1 MADAPKPLD
10 VRPDGSVVLDPPAEL
25 PDVLDALVVGGGPFG
40 TAVAFRLKEL
50 GRSALVIDYDD
61 LMKRIRDYAKDKLIL
76 PDYGGGDRMQFP
88 KGGEMIARLHFP
100 PIDKDQMCLQW
111 KSLYREFRVPAQV
124 GVELTGLERE
134 GEVWHVHA
142 WNHNRKTEQT
152 FHARHVVLAFGRGVP
167 RRLDIPGNTDGLA
180 FGLNDASMYVGEPV
194 LVVGGGTSAAE
205 AVIAISEAKNTAGD
219 TSDVFWS
226 YRGEKMPKVSRALAD
241 PFFNAFVSNGNV
253 RYLPNSEPVAV
264 LNVGEDSFLSVRT
277 NRATTS
283 GMPPETTQLEFKK
296 RYCIACIGEDIP
308 EALLA
313 KIGAPLVAGGEANK
327 KRIVV
332 SPLLET
338 RQPNV
343 YLAGDVLS
351 PAYFET
357 TQFDDPTSFKETKRR
372 GNIKAALRDG
382 VLIAEVIDQKLAGK
396 TLIQVNLEFVEDAP
410 AAAPVAAPAPAAAAA
425 AAAIAAP
432 SPPVPAAAPI
442 TPVPPVPATPATAPP
457 PGAPAAAFERTVMAP
472 PVAPSGP
479 RGRLV
484 SILASGIEANE
495 YTLKPNAQTTIGR
508 QGADVTFP
516 EDLGLSDIH
525 ARIIGD
531 QQGYRVRDEGSAEG
545 LFLQPARNRS
555 VDLPANAIIRAGRQ
569 WLVLNDDLARPMLTH
584 YDAAGRRLG
593 QYAVKQGTT
602 TIGRQLADLTIASDD
617 GSLSRRHLAVT
628 AQNGHVSV
636 KDLGSANGTF
646 IKVMGEM
653 RLDDDDR
660 LHLGSQV
667 LKFTDEDA
675 VPEPKNNITVDTSF
689 YSRQQAEAVIAAA
702 QAAQAQAA
710 QAAQAVTPA
719 AVKPAAA
726 PIAPAAPAAPKAAP
740 APAAAVSPAAAANGG
755 PQVTFQALGRTVPCT
770 KGQTICEAAEHAG
783 IKIDADCHQ
792 GVCGMDPVKVF
803 SGGEHL
809 TPMGSTERSTL
820 EDLCSLDP
828 KTHRLACMARVSG
841 PIAVDIIKQ

>member
-1 MADAPKPLD
+1 MAETPRPLA
-10 VRPDGSVVLDPPAEL
+10 VQPDGTIVLDPPAEL
-25 PDVLDALVVGGGPFG
+25 PDVLDALIVGGGPFG

-88 KGGEMIARLHFP
+88 KGGDMIARLHFP
-100 PIDKDQMCLQW
+100 PLDKDQMCLQW
-111 KSLYREFRVPAQV
+111 KALYREFRVPAQV
-124 GVELTGLERE
+124 GVELTGLTRE
-134 GEVWHVHA
+134 GEIWHVQA
-142 WNHNRKTEQT
+142 WNHNRKSEQT

-180 FGLNDASMYVGEPV
+180 FGLNVASMYVGEPV

-205 AVIAISEAKNTAGD
+205 AVIAISEAKNSAGD
-219 TSDVFWS
+219 QSDVYWS

-264 LNVGEDSFLSVRT
+264 LEVGDDSYLSVRT
-277 NRATTS
+277 NRSIAP

-296 RYCIACIGEDIP
+296 RFCIACIGEDIP

-313 KIGAPLVAGGEANK
+313 KIGAPLVAGGDANK

-357 TQFDDPTSFKETKRR
+357 TQFDDPASFKEMKRR

-382 VLIAEVIDQKLAGK
+382 VLIAEVIDQKLAGQ
-396 TLIQVNLEFVEDAP
+396 TVIQVNLQFADS
-410 AAAPVAAPAPAAAAA
+410 APVEVPVTPATPAAAAPSAVTPA
-425 AAAIAAP
+425 AGPAQP
-432 SPPVPAAAPI
+432 LVPAA
-442 TPVPPVPATPATAPP
+442 PVVK
-457 PGAPAAAFERTVMAP
+457 PAAASRAGSEFDRTILAP
-472 PVAPSGP
+472 KAAASGP

-484 SILASGIEANE
+484 SILPSGIEANE
-495 YTLKPNAQTTIGR
+495 YALRPNAQTSIGR
-508 QGADVTFP
+508 QGADINFP

-525 ARIIGD
+525 ARFIGD
-531 QQGYRVRDEGSAEG
+531 DRGYRVRDEGGAEG
-545 LFLQPARNRS
+545 LFLQPGRSRS
-555 VDLPANAIIRAGRQ
+555 VELPPNAIVRAGRQ
-569 WLVLNDDLARPMLTH
+569 WLVLNDNLAHPIVTH

-593 QYAVKQGTT
+593 EYKLKPGTVM
-602 TIGRQLADLTIASDD
+602 IGRQSPDLTIAPDD
-617 GSLSRRHLAVT
+617 GSLSRRHVALTV
-628 AQNGHVSV
+628 QNGTVSI

-646 IKVMGEM
+646 IKIVGEM
-653 RLDDDDR
+653 RLEDDDR
-660 LHLGSQV
+660 LHLGGQV
-667 LKFTDEDA
+667 LQFSDEDA
-675 VPEPKNNITVDTSF
+675 APQPQNSITVDTSF
-689 YSRQQAEAVIAAA
+689 YTRQQIETARAGAPTPAQPVAAA
-702 QAAQAQAA
+702 
-710 QAAQAVTPA
+710 TPA
-719 AVKPAAA
+719 PS
-726 PIAPAAPAAPKAAP
+726 AP
-740 APAAAVSPAAAANGG
+740 APPGAAAADEG
-755 PQVTFQALGRTVPCT
+755 PSVTFQALGRTVPCT

-792 GVCGMDPVKVF
+792 GVCGMDPVKVLA
-803 SGGEHL
+803 GAEHL
-809 TPMGSTERSTL
+809 SPMASTERSTL

-828 KTHRLACMARVSG
+828 APHRLACMARVSG
-841 PIAVDIIKQ
+841 PIAVEIIKQ

>member
-1 MADAPKPLD
+1 MADVPQPLD
-10 VRPDGSVVLDPPAEL
+10 VRPDGTLTLDPPVEL
-25 PDVLDALVVGGGPFG
+25 PDVLDAIVVGGGPFG

-88 KGGEMIARLHFP
+88 KGGEMIGRLHFP
-100 PIDKDQMCLQW
+100 PIDKDQMCLVW
-111 KSLYREFRVPAQV
+111 KALYREFRVPAQV

-134 GEVWHVHA
+134 GELWHVHA

-205 AVIAISEAKNTAGD
+205 AVIAISEAKNVAGD
-219 TSDVFWS
+219 ASDVYWS

-264 LNVGEDSFLSVRT
+264 LNVGDDSFLSVRT
-277 NRATTS
+277 NRATAAGS
-283 GMPPETTQLEFKK
+283 PPETTQLEFKK
-296 RYCIACIGEDIP
+296 RFCIACIGEDIP

-357 TQFDDPTSFKETKRR
+357 TQFDDPSTFKEVKRR

-382 VLIAEVIDQKLAGK
+382 VLIAEVIEQKLAGK
-396 TLIQVNLEFVEDAP
+396 TLIEVNLEFEDG
-410 AAAPVAAPAPAAAAA
+410 APVPVAAAPAPAAPVAAAPLAAA
-425 AAAIAAP
+425 AAAGVAAP
-432 SPPVPAAAPI
+432 PPPIPAAAAVA
-442 TPVPPVPATPATAPP
+442 PVPPGPAS
-457 PGAPAAAFERTVMAP
+457 APASYERTVLATPTPAAP
-472 PVAPSGP
+472 AGP

-495 YTLKPNAQTTIGR
+495 YSLKPNAPTTIGR
-508 QGADVTFP
+508 QGADINFP

-531 QQGYRVRDEGSAEG
+531 ERGYRVRDEGSAEG

-569 WLVLNDDLARPMLTH
+569 WLVLNDDLASPQVSH
-584 YDAAGRRLG
+584 YDTAGRRLG
-593 QYAVKQGTT
+593 QYVIKPGTT
-602 TIGRQLADLTIASDD
+602 TIGRQLADLTIAPDD
-617 GSLSRRHLAVT
+617 ASLSRRHLAVT
-628 AQNGHVSV
+628 VGNGRVSV

-646 IKVMGEM
+646 IKVIGEIA
-653 RLDDDDR
+653 LEDDDR
-660 LHLGSQV
+660 LHLGTQV

-675 VPEPKNNITVDTSF
+675 VPEPKNNISVDTSF
-689 YSRQQAEAVIAAA
+689 YSRQQAEAVLAAA
-702 QAAQAQAA
+702 RQASP
-710 QAAQAVTPA
+710 VPTP
-719 AVKPAAA
+719 VA
-726 PIAPAAPAAPKAAP
+726 PP
-740 APAAAVSPAAAANGG
+740 APVVSPAASGPPAAPVAAPVAAAVAADAG
-755 PQVTFQALGRTVPCT
+755 PSVTFQTLGRTVPCT

-792 GVCGMDPVKVF
+792 GVCGMDPVKVH
-803 SGGEHL
+803 SGSEHL
-809 TPMGSTERSTL
+809 SAIGSTERSTL

-828 KTHRLACMARVSG
+828 GSHRLACMARVSG

>member
-1 MADAPKPLD
+1 MADAPQPLD
-10 VRPDGSVVLDPPAEL
+10 VRPDGTITLDPPVEL
-25 PDVLDALVVGGGPFG
+25 PDVLDAIVVGGGPFG

-88 KGGEMIARLHFP
+88 KGGDMISRLHFP
-100 PIDKDQMCLQW
+100 PIDKDQMCLVW

-134 GEVWHVHA
+134 GDLWHVHA
-142 WNHNRKTEQT
+142 WNHNRKTEQS

-205 AVIAISEAKNTAGD
+205 AVIAISEAKNAAGD
-219 TSDVFWS
+219 QSDVYWS

-264 LNVGEDSFLSVRT
+264 LNVGDDSFLSVRT
-277 NRATTS
+277 NRATAA
-283 GMPPETTQLEFKK
+283 GAPPETTQLEFKK
-296 RYCIACIGEDIP
+296 RFCIACIGEDIP

-313 KIGAPLVAGGEANK
+313 KIGTPLVAGGEANK

-357 TQFDDPTSFKETKRR
+357 TQFDDPSTFKEVKRR

-396 TLIQVNLEFVEDAP
+396 TLIEVNLEFEDGASAPVAATPDVAPVAAAPLVAAAAAAVAAPPPPIP
-410 AAAPVAAPAPAAAAA
+410 AAAPVAAV
-425 AAAIAAP
+425 
-432 SPPVPAAAPI
+432 PPVPAATPPSYERTVLAAPA
-442 TPVPPVPATPATAPP
+442 PATPAA
-457 PGAPAAAFERTVMAP
+457 
-472 PVAPSGP
+472 P

-495 YTLKPNAQTTIGR
+495 YSLKPNAATTIGR
-508 QGADVTFP
+508 QGADINFP

-525 ARIIGD
+525 ARLIGD
-531 QQGYRVRDEGSAEG
+531 ERGYRVRDEGSAEG
-545 LFLQPARNRS
+545 VFLQPARNRS
-555 VDLPANAIIRAGRQ
+555 VDLPAKAILRAGRQ
-569 WLVLNDDLARPMLTH
+569 WLVLNDDLANPQVSH
-584 YDAAGRRLG
+584 YDTSGRLLG
-593 QYAVKQGTT
+593 QYVIKPGTT
-602 TIGRQLADLTIASDD
+602 TIGRQLADLTIAAEDASM
-617 GSLSRRHLAVT
+617 SRRHLAIT
-628 AQNGHVSV
+628 AGNGRVSA

-646 IKVMGEM
+646 IKVIGEI

-660 LHLGSQV
+660 LHLGTQV

-675 VPEPKNNITVDTSF
+675 VPEPKNNISVDTSF
-689 YSRQQAEAVIAAA
+689 YSRQQAEAVLAAA
-702 QAAQAQAA
+702 RQASPPAA
-710 QAAQAVTPA
+710 APAAAPVPSTPAASASPVVTPA
-719 AVKPAAA
+719 KPAAA
-726 PIAPAAPAAPKAAP
+726 PVAPAAVIDA
-740 APAAAVSPAAAANGG
+740 G
-755 PQVTFQALGRTVPCT
+755 PSVTFQALGRTVPCT

-792 GVCGMDPVKVF
+792 GVCGMDPVKVH
-803 SGGEHL
+803 SGSEHL
-809 TPMGSTERSTL
+809 SAMGSTERSTL
-820 EDLCSLDP
+820 EDLCSLEP
-828 KTHRLACMARVSG
+828 GSHRLACMARVSG

>member
-1 MADAPKPLD
+1 MADAPQPFE
-10 VRPDGSVVLDPPAEL
+10 VRPDGTIVLDPPVEL
-25 PDVLDALVVGGGPFG
+25 PDVLDALIVGGGPFG

-50 GRSALVIDYDD
+50 GRTALVIDYDD

-88 KGGEMIARLHFP
+88 KGGEMIARLQFP

-111 KSLYREFRVPAQV
+111 KSLYRELRVPAQV

-142 WNHNRKTEQT
+142 WNHNRKTEQS

-180 FGLNDASMYVGEPV
+180 FGLNDAAMYVGEPV

-219 TSDVFWS
+219 HTDVYWS

-264 LNVGEDSFLSVRT
+264 LNVGDDSFLSVRT

-313 KIGAPLVAGGEANK
+313 KIGAPLVAGGDANK

-357 TQFDDPTSFKETKRR
+357 TEFDDPASFKEVKRR

-396 TLIQVNLEFVEDAP
+396 TIIQVNLEFEE
-410 AAAPVAAPAPAAAAA
+410 AAPAMAAAAATPVAVPAAAAA
-425 AAAIAAP
+425 AAVAAP
-432 SPPVPAAAPI
+432 PPPPVPAAAPV
-442 TPVPPVPATPATAPP
+442 TPVPPLPA
-457 PGAPAAAFERTVMAP
+457 AAAFERTMMAP
-472 PVAPSGP
+472 AAVETAP

-508 QGADVTFP
+508 QGADITFP
-516 EDLGLSDIH
+516 EDLALSDIH

-531 QQGYRVRDEGSAEG
+531 RQGYRVRDEGSAEG
-545 LFLQPARNRS
+545 LFLQPARNRA
-555 VDLPANAIIRAGRQ
+555 VDLPPNAITRAGRQ
-569 WLVLNDDLARPMLTH
+569 WLVLNDDLSRPLITH
-584 YDAAGRRLG
+584 YDATGRPLG
-593 QYAVKQGTT
+593 QYPLKPGTT
-602 TIGRQLADLTIASDD
+602 TIGRQMADLTIASDD

-628 AQNGHVSV
+628 LQDGRVSV

-646 IKVMGEM
+646 IKVMGDM
-653 RLDDDDR
+653 RLEDDDR

-667 LKFTDEDA
+667 LKFTDEEA
-675 VPEPKNNITVDTSF
+675 VPEPKNSITVDTSF
-689 YSRQQAEAVIAAA
+689 YSRQQAEAVLAAA
-702 QAAQAQAA
+702 RQASQ
-710 QAAQAVTPA
+710 
-719 AVKPAAA
+719 PAAA
-726 PIAPAAPAAPKAAP
+726 AAAAAAPAAGVAAPAAKAAP
-740 APAAAVSPAAAANGG
+740 APAAAAAPTPAPAAPAVGDG
-755 PQVTFQALGRTVPCT
+755 PAVTFAALGRTVPCT

-792 GVCGMDPVKVF
+792 GVCGMDPVKVIT
-803 SGGEHL
+803 GLEHL
-809 TPMGSTERSTL
+809 SPMGSTERSTL

-828 KTHRLACMARVSG
+828 KSHRLACMARVSG